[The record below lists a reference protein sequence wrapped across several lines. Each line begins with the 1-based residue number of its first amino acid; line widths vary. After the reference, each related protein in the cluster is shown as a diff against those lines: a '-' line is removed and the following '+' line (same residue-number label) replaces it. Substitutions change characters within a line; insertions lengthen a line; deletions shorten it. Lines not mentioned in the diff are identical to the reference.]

1 MRSHTMKRERVF
13 TSLRR
18 FTLHKSAPLHT
29 TRNEAHKM
37 VVGAQPTPPIGLLG
51 SEPRS
56 ATLQSAPGDSV
67 PAAPCTPDR

>member
-1 MRSHTMKRERVF
+1 
-13 TSLRR
+13 
-18 FTLHKSAPLHT
+18 
-29 TRNEAHKM
+29 M
-37 VVGAQPTPPIGLLG
+37 VVGAQPPPPIGLLG